1 MVRAV
6 LHAVHRHPA
15 RGQDGS
21 RAPEDVNLLLLQ
33 KALHAGA
40 ELLRYLRF
48 LPVEGGEVHGEVF
61 SGDAPFSA
69 LLQAHGKLRGVEE
82 ALGGDA
88 APVEAGAAQIPVLR
102 QGGFEPQPGGAQGGL
117 VASGSPAD
125 HK

>member
-6 LHAVHRHPA
+6 LHTVHRHPA
-15 RGQDGS
+15 RGQYGS

-40 ELLRYLRF
+40 ELLRHLRF
-48 LPVEGGEVHGEVF
+48 LPVEGGEVHGEAF

-69 LLQAHGKLRGVEE
+69 LLQAHGKLRGVKE

-88 APVEAGAAQIPVLR
+88 APVEAGAAQVTVLR
-102 QGGFEPQPGGAQGGL
+102 QGGSEPQSGGAQGGL
-117 VASGSPAD
+117 VASGAPAD